1 MDFDTIDSFE
11 DSPNSKLSIVYLKPV
26 EFGQELK
33 PSEVKETPLVEW
45 EASPTVYYTLVM
57 YDPDAPSQ
65 ANPSLADVKHWL
77 VVNIPGNDVNSGEVI
92 AEYIG
97 SGASKGTGL
106 HRYIFLVFE
115 QPDKLSFD
123 EPKSGKKSLEH
134 RRNWSMRQFM
144 KKYNLGKPFA
154 GNFFKAQWE
163 PYVDEF
169 RKQFE
174 ETPSK

>member
-1 MDFDTIDSFE
+1 MDFDTIDSLE
-11 DSPNSKLSIVYLKPV
+11 GSPDSKLSIVYSKPV

-33 PSEVKETPLVEW
+33 PSEVKEAPLVEW
-45 EASPTVYYTLVM
+45 EASPIKYYTLVM

-77 VVNIPGNDVNSGEVI
+77 VVNIPGKDVNSGEVI
-92 AEYIG
+92 AEYLG
-97 SGASKGTGL
+97 SGPPKETGL

-115 QPDKLSFD
+115 QPDKISFE
-123 EPKSGKKSLEH
+123 EPKSGQKSLQH
-134 RRNWSMRQFM
+134 RRNWSMRQFR
-144 KKYNLGKPFA
+144 KKYNLGQVIA

-169 RKQFE
+169 RKQFQ
-174 ETPSK
+174 SN